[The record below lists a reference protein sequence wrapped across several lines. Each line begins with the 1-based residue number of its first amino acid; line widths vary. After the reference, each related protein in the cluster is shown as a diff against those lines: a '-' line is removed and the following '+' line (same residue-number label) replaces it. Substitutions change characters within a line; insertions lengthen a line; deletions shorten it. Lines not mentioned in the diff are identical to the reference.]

1 MTDDRSSVINF
12 LSILGIFIA
21 AIATA
26 VFSPTVFAQSSQQ
39 ILEALDA
46 DNDGAISKSEAR
58 DNLKQNFALIDA
70 NGDGGIDA
78 EELDRVLKMMAA
90 QNDAQAQE
98 GDSAAPSPGGDPSFG
113 TLNPNAASFMNVP
126 PDQDNMFYMLNLMK
140 YQDKAKYADGR
151 ETNLTGEEADRLYN
165 PLPEVEKVGG
175 GLVYAGGVEAQL
187 VGKDPTWDRVGIV
200 MYPSRAKIQQMRA
213 SAGFQ
218 ETVVHKGPSLAA
230 SQIIV
235 TIPEEAWTYSDE
247 PPIAAADVPH
257 PASAD
262 DPSFTLFQLVK
273 YRDVAEY
280 PEGSSEPKRSGR
292 EAMDMFWKSLAGILH
307 EAGVTPMLKAEVDGV
322 LVGDG
327 RDWDDY
333 RILRFPS
340 RRAYEA
346 VLTKI
351 ESSDFAIHFTAA
363 VEDEYR
369 LQLADLMDR
378 TANPPTPPK

>member
-58 DNLKQNFALIDA
+58 DNMKQNFALIDA

-78 EELDRVLKMMAA
+78 EELDRVLA

-98 GDSAAPSPGGDPSFG
+98 GDSAAPSPGGDPGFG

-126 PDQDNMFYMLNLMK
+126 PEQDNMFYMLNLMK
-140 YQDKAKYADGR
+140 YRDKAKYADGR
-151 ETNLTGEEADRLYN
+151 ETNVTGEEADRLYN

-175 GLVYAGGVEAQL
+175 GLVYAGGVGAQL

-200 MYPSRAKIQQMRA
+200 MYPSRAKLMQMRA
-213 SAGFQ
+213 SADFQ
-218 ETVVHKGPSLAA
+218 KTVVHKGPSLAA

-235 TIPEEAWTYSDE
+235 TIPEEAWTYSDK

-262 DPSFTLFQLVK
+262 DPSFNVFHLVK

-280 PEGSSEPKRSGR
+280 PEGSREPKRSGR
-292 EAMDMFWKSLAGILH
+292 
-307 EAGVTPMLKAEVDGV
+307 
-322 LVGDG
+322 
-327 RDWDDY
+327 
-333 RILRFPS
+333 
-340 RRAYEA
+340 
-346 VLTKI
+346 
-351 ESSDFAIHFTAA
+351 
-363 VEDEYR
+363 
-369 LQLADLMDR
+369 
-378 TANPPTPPK
+378 

>member
-12 LSILGIFIA
+12 LSIFGMFIV
-21 AIATA
+21 AIGTA
-26 VFSPTVFAQSSQQ
+26 VFSPPVFAQSSQQ
-39 ILEALDA
+39 VFEASDA
-46 DNDGAISKSEAR
+46 DSDGAISK
-58 DNLKQNFALIDA
+58 
-70 NGDGGIDA
+70 
-78 EELDRVLKMMAA
+78 A
-90 QNDAQAQE
+90 QT
-98 GDSAAPSPGGDPSFG
+98 PDPSFG
-113 TLNPNAASFMNVP
+113 TLNPNAASFMIVP
-126 PDQDNMFYMLNLMK
+126 PDQDGMLYILNLMK
-140 YQDKAKYADGR
+140 YRDKAEYPDGR

-175 GLVYAGGVEAQL
+175 GLVYAGSVEAQL

-200 MYPSRAKIQQMRA
+200 MYPSRAKIAQMRA

-235 TIPEEAWTYSDE
+235 TIPEEDWTYSDK
-247 PPIAAADVPH
+247 PPVTAADVPH

-262 DPSFTLFQLVK
+262 DPSFTLFHLVK
-273 YRDVAEY
+273 YRAVAEY
-280 PEGSSEPKRSGR
+280 PEGSSEPQRSGR
-292 EAMDMFWKSLAGILH
+292 EAMDVFWKSLEGSLH
-307 EAGVTPMLKAEVDGV
+307 EAGVEPMLKAEVAGV

-346 VLTKI
+346 VLARI
-351 ESSDFAIHFTAA
+351 ESSDSAIHFAAA

-369 LQLADLMDR
+369 LQLVDLMDR